1 MADKKSFQMCNCCG
15 WSKMTTYQGLR
26 THQGKMGCTPKGTTI
41 PERTQQVIFNTF
53 LPKFTYTLPLDQQ
66 ITEDIMRVWRQMD
79 LPGQMLD
86 TATVT
91 EIQNEQFPGVLSPL
105 ASNQVFPTGNIQR
118 FALPAASTGF
128 SQEKTF
134 GPTSNDTETERAKEN
149 KPKTQTQSVFGSSQR
164 PLQLSDQNIKTHS
177 ALDSMIRTQQ
187 TQKSHRS
194 PALAD
199 VVRTE
204 RENSASIATTHPT
217 TSQPIVSGFCTSTQP
232 QTVFSLSTQQTPKLQ
247 SAVTSADVVK
257 HGQTSTA
264 FSGSRPSHQTQS
276 FQSAVTSGV
285 NNETTTL
292 FSRLGTTTSNFGNQ
306 KPAVFDG
313 PWCSQQTQSFQGR
326 PDTPADVMDG
336 KETKPGFSTT
346 LTSTSH
352 VGNNNQ
358 TQAAFSGSAGPQ
370 TQSFHS
376 AVTSAV
382 KDETTTLFSGLG
394 TTLPSFSNFGNQK
407 PAVFD
412 WPWRSQQGRPD
423 TPADVMDRGEAT
435 PGFSTTLTS
444 TSHVGNNNQTQAAF
458 SGSAGPQ
465 MFQLSTQIP
474 GPFQTQPTATHTM
487 PPADDP
493 TSSFLGN
500 LLISNGTLTGSSS
513 GPSSS
518 AAEASVKV
526 EDKQNT
532 GGVQQQQIEYFQTQ
546 PGFAQFQKTSSQ
558 TLSSQQGPRKT
569 EQVSTMTPSTTAST
583 GAPQSGQSDL
593 QTGPAT
599 LQAAPPQEPNPYF
612 ETPPPNS
619 HPSTAEGNKTRRTLD
634 FSTGAHQAK
643 TSLTVPT
650 TTARTQL
657 PLVDDQRER
666 EAEKL
671 NQLQRDQIK
680 AELQQKIRS
689 REQKLCEIRA
699 SVKECKGS
707 LDAEWLE
714 IDSVFSGVIHI
725 VEEARQRALQPL
737 ENRREKLKRESQ
749 SLIQKIQED
758 ILKLEKAIKETET
771 ATDLD
776 IVPLPKIRTR
786 DTQHNINTT
795 FSFGPI
801 QTTISSMVEQI
812 QEELGKISAL
822 ELERVRAFEGRSSFC

>member
-336 KETKPGFSTT
+336 KETK
-346 LTSTSH
+346 
-352 VGNNNQ
+352 
-358 TQAAFSGSAGPQ
+358 
-370 TQSFHS
+370 
-376 AVTSAV
+376 
-382 KDETTTLFSGLG
+382 
-394 TTLPSFSNFGNQK
+394 
-407 PAVFD
+407 
-412 WPWRSQQGRPD
+412 
-423 TPADVMDRGEAT
+423 